1 MQMQKTVRKGGVFK
15 YALFLA
21 VYAVTILILPRI
33 LHSAVFQVVMYIIL
47 GAAALAISIPE
58 LKEAG
63 RSWKEHP
70 VKNMLWILGAFVL
83 TQVIDNVLIIPYGL
97 LYADREQSMNEGNI
111 QAAAQQVTPVVF
123 VIATAILGPIV
134 EETVFRLILVLK
146 GGSIVPKALAV
157 AISSIAFGMI
167 HMHAFTLPEMLYVLP
182 HIGGG
187 VLWSVLL
194 LKQKNIT
201 QLYAIHIL
209 TNLPGIIYLVTSL

>member
-1 MQMQKTVRKGGVFK
+1 MQKTVRKGGVLK

-33 LHSAVFQVVMYIIL
+33 LHSAVFQAVMYIIL
-47 GAAALAISIPE
+47 GAAALVISIPE

-70 VKNMLWILGAFVL
+70 VKNMLWILGAYVA
-83 TQVIDNVLIIPYGL
+83 TQVIDNLLIIPYGL
-97 LYADREQSMNEGNI
+97 LYADQAETMNEGNI
-111 QAAAQQVTPVVF
+111 ANAAQQVTPAVF
-123 VIATAILGPIV
+123 VIALGVLGPIV
-134 EETVFRLILVLK
+134 EETVFRLILTYK
-146 GGSIVPKALAV
+146 GSTIVPKILAV
-157 AISSIAFGMI
+157 TISSLAFGMI
-167 HMHAFTLPEMLYVLP
+167 HMHAFTLPELLSVLP

-194 LKQKNIT
+194 LKKKNIT
-201 QLYAIHIL
+201 QLYVIHIL

>member
-1 MQMQKTVRKGGVFK
+1 MQMQKTVRKGGVLK

-33 LHSAVFQVVMYIIL
+33 LHSAVFQAAMYIIL

-97 LYADREQSMNEGNI
+97 LYADQAETMNEGNI
-111 QAAAQQVTPVVF
+111 ANAAQQVTPAVF
-123 VIATAILGPIV
+123 VIALGVLGPIV
-134 EETVFRLILVLK
+134 EETVFRLILTYK
-146 GGSIVPKALAV
+146 GSTIVPKILAV
-157 AISSIAFGMI
+157 TISSLAFGMI
-167 HMHAFTLPEMLYVLP
+167 HVHAFTLPELLSVLP

-201 QLYAIHIL
+201 QLYVIHIL

>member
-1 MQMQKTVRKGGVFK
+1 MQKTVRKGGVLK

-33 LHSAVFQVVMYIIL
+33 LHSAVFQAVMYIIL

-83 TQVIDNVLIIPYGL
+83 TQVIDNLLIIPYGL
-97 LYADREQSMNEGNI
+97 LYADQAETMNEGNI
-111 QAAAQQVTPVVF
+111 ANAAQQVTPAVF
-123 VIATAILGPIV
+123 VIALGVLGPIV
-134 EETVFRLILVLK
+134 EETVFRLILTYK
-146 GGSIVPKALAV
+146 GSTIFPKILAV
-157 AISSIAFGMI
+157 TISSLVFGMI
-167 HMHAFTLPEMLYVLP
+167 HMHAFTLPELLSVLP

-201 QLYAIHIL
+201 QLYVIHIL

>member
-1 MQMQKTVRKGGVFK
+1 
-15 YALFLA
+15 
-21 VYAVTILILPRI
+21 
-33 LHSAVFQVVMYIIL
+33 
-47 GAAALAISIPE
+47 
-58 LKEAG
+58 
-63 RSWKEHP
+63 
-70 VKNMLWILGAFVL
+70 
-83 TQVIDNVLIIPYGL
+83 
-97 LYADREQSMNEGNI
+97 MNEGNI
-111 QAAAQQVTPVVF
+111 QAAAQAVTPVVF

-201 QLYAIHIL
+201 QLYVIHIL
-209 TNLPGIIYLVTSL
+209 TNLPGIIYLVMSL

>member
-1 MQMQKTVRKGGVFK
+1 MQMQKTVRKGGVLK

-21 VYAVTILILPRI
+21 VYAVTILILPKI
-33 LHSAVFQVVMYIIL
+33 LHSAVFQAVMYIIL

-97 LYADREQSMNEGNI
+97 LYADQESTMNESNI
-111 QAAAQQVTPVVF
+111 AGAAQQVTPVVF
-123 VIATAILGPIV
+123 VIALGVLGPIV
-134 EETVFRLILVLK
+134 EETVYRLILTYK
-146 GGSIVPKALAV
+146 GSTIVPKILAV
-157 AISSIAFGMI
+157 TISSLAFGMI
-167 HMHAFTLPEMLYVLP
+167 HMHAFTLPELLSILP

-187 VLWSVLL
+187 VFLSILM

-201 QLYAIHIL
+201 LLYAVHIL
-209 TNLPGIIYLVTSL
+209 MNLPGLIFLVMTL

>member
-1 MQMQKTVRKGGVFK
+1 MQMQKTVRKGGVLK

-33 LHSAVFQVVMYIIL
+33 LHSAVFQAVMYIIL
-47 GAAALAISIPE
+47 GAAALVISIPE

-70 VKNMLWILGAFVL
+70 VKNMLWILGAYVA
-83 TQVIDNVLIIPYGL
+83 TQVIDNLLIIPYGL
-97 LYADREQSMNEGNI
+97 LYADQAETMNEGNI
-111 QAAAQQVTPVVF
+111 ANAAQQVTPAVF
-123 VIATAILGPIV
+123 VIALGVLGPIV
-134 EETVFRLILVLK
+134 EETVFRLILTYK
-146 GGSIVPKALAV
+146 GSTIVPKILAV
-157 AISSIAFGMI
+157 TISSLAFGMI
-167 HMHAFTLPEMLYVLP
+167 HMHAFTLPELLSVLP

-194 LKQKNIT
+194 LKKKNIT
-201 QLYAIHIL
+201 QLYVIHIL

>member
-1 MQMQKTVRKGGVFK
+1 
-15 YALFLA
+15 
-21 VYAVTILILPRI
+21 
-33 LHSAVFQVVMYIIL
+33 MYIIL

-167 HMHAFTLPEMLYVLP
+167 HMHAFTLSEFLYILQ
-182 HIGGG
+182 HIGCG
-187 VLWSVLL
+187 VLMAVLL

-201 QLYAIHIL
+201 LVYAIHIL
-209 TNLPGIIYLVTSL
+209 INLPAVIMMFMR

>member
-1 MQMQKTVRKGGVFK
+1 
-15 YALFLA
+15 
-21 VYAVTILILPRI
+21 
-33 LHSAVFQVVMYIIL
+33 MYIIL

-70 VKNMLWILGAFVL
+70 VKNMLWVLGAFVL

-111 QAAAQQVTPVVF
+111 QAAAQAVTPVVF

-201 QLYAIHIL
+201 QLYVIHIL

>member
-1 MQMQKTVRKGGVFK
+1 MLK

-33 LHSAVFQVVMYIIL
+33 LHSAVFQAVMYIIL

-83 TQVIDNVLIIPYGL
+83 TQVIDNLLIIPYGL
-97 LYADREQSMNEGNI
+97 LYADQAETMNEGNI
-111 QAAAQQVTPVVF
+111 ANAAQQVTPAVF
-123 VIATAILGPIV
+123 VIALGVLGPIV
-134 EETVFRLILVLK
+134 EETVFRLILTYK
-146 GGSIVPKALAV
+146 GSTIVPKILAV
-157 AISSIAFGMI
+157 TISSLTFGMI
-167 HMHAFTLPEMLYVLP
+167 HMHAFTLPELLSVLP

-201 QLYAIHIL
+201 QLYVIHIL

>member
-1 MQMQKTVRKGGVFK
+1 MQMQKTVRKGGVLK

-33 LHSAVFQVVMYIIL
+33 LHSAVFQAVMYIIL

-83 TQVIDNVLIIPYGL
+83 TQVIDNLLIIPYGL
-97 LYADREQSMNEGNI
+97 LYADQAETMNEGNI
-111 QAAAQQVTPVVF
+111 ANAAQQVTPAVF
-123 VIATAILGPIV
+123 VIALGVLGPIV
-134 EETVFRLILVLK
+134 EETVFRLILTYK
-146 GGSIVPKALAV
+146 GSTIFPKILAV
-157 AISSIAFGMI
+157 TISSLVFGMI
-167 HMHAFTLPEMLYVLP
+167 HMHAFTLPELLSVLP

-201 QLYAIHIL
+201 QLYVIHIL

>member
-1 MQMQKTVRKGGVFK
+1 MQMQKTVRKGGVLK

-33 LHSAVFQVVMYIIL
+33 LHSAVFQAVMYIIL
-47 GAAALAISIPE
+47 GAAGLAISIPE

-70 VKNMLWILGAFVL
+70 VKNMLWILGVFVL
-83 TQVIDNVLIIPYGL
+83 TQVIDNLLIIPYGL
-97 LYADREQSMNEGNI
+97 LYADQAETMNEGNI
-111 QAAAQQVTPVVF
+111 ANAAQQVTPAVF
-123 VIATAILGPIV
+123 VIALGVLGPIV
-134 EETVFRLILVLK
+134 EETVFRLILTYK
-146 GGSIVPKALAV
+146 GSTIVPKILAV
-157 AISSIAFGMI
+157 TISSLAFGMI
-167 HMHAFTLPEMLYVLP
+167 HMHAFTLPELLSVLP

-201 QLYAIHIL
+201 QLYVIHIL
-209 TNLPGIIYLVTSL
+209 TNLPGIIYLVMSL

>member
-1 MQMQKTVRKGGVFK
+1 MQMQKTVRKGGVLK

-33 LHSAVFQVVMYIIL
+33 LHSAVFQAVMYIIL

-83 TQVIDNVLIIPYGL
+83 TQVVDNLLIIPYGL
-97 LYADREQSMNEGNI
+97 LYADQAETMNEGNI
-111 QAAAQQVTPVVF
+111 ANAAQQVTPAVF
-123 VIATAILGPIV
+123 VIALGVLGPIV
-134 EETVFRLILVLK
+134 EETVFRLILTYK
-146 GGSIVPKALAV
+146 GSTIVPKILAV
-157 AISSIAFGMI
+157 TISSLAFGMI
-167 HMHAFTLPEMLYVLP
+167 HVHAFTLPELLSVLP

-201 QLYAIHIL
+201 QLYVIHIL

>member
-1 MQMQKTVRKGGVFK
+1 MQKTVRKGGVLK

-33 LHSAVFQVVMYIIL
+33 LHSAVFQAVMYIIL

-97 LYADREQSMNEGNI
+97 LYADQAETMNEGNI
-111 QAAAQQVTPVVF
+111 ANAAQQVTPAVF
-123 VIATAILGPIV
+123 VIALGVLGPIV
-134 EETVFRLILVLK
+134 EETVFRLILTYK
-146 GGSIVPKALAV
+146 GSTIVPKILAV
-157 AISSIAFGMI
+157 TISSLAFGMI
-167 HMHAFTLPEMLYVLP
+167 HMHAFTLPELLSVLP

-201 QLYAIHIL
+201 QLYVIHIL

>member
-1 MQMQKTVRKGGVFK
+1 MQMQKTVRKGGVLK

-33 LHSAVFQVVMYIIL
+33 LHSAVFQAVMYIIL

-83 TQVIDNVLIIPYGL
+83 TQVVDNLLIIPYGL
-97 LYADREQSMNEGNI
+97 LYADQAETMNEGNI
-111 QAAAQQVTPVVF
+111 ANAAQQVTPAVF
-123 VIATAILGPIV
+123 VIALGVLGPIV
-134 EETVFRLILVLK
+134 EETVFRLILTYK
-146 GGSIVPKALAV
+146 GSTIVPKILAV
-157 AISSIAFGMI
+157 TISSLAFGMI
-167 HMHAFTLPEMLYVLP
+167 HVHAFTLPELLSVLP

-194 LKQKNIT
+194 LKQKNIA
-201 QLYAIHIL
+201 QLYVIHIL

>member
-1 MQMQKTVRKGGVFK
+1 MQMQKTVRKGGVLK
-15 YALFLA
+15 YAFFLA

-33 LHSAVFQVVMYIIL
+33 LHSAVFQAVMYIIL

-97 LYADREQSMNEGNI
+97 LYADQAETMNEGNI
-111 QAAAQQVTPVVF
+111 ANAAQQVTPAVF
-123 VIATAILGPIV
+123 VIALGVLGPIV
-134 EETVFRLILVLK
+134 EETVFRLILTYK
-146 GGSIVPKALAV
+146 GSNIVPKILAV
-157 AISSIAFGMI
+157 TISSLAFGMI
-167 HMHAFTLPEMLYVLP
+167 HMHAFTLPELLSVLP

-201 QLYAIHIL
+201 QLYVIHIL

>member
-1 MQMQKTVRKGGVFK
+1 MQMQKTVRKGGVLK

-33 LHSAVFQVVMYIIL
+33 LHSAVFQAVMYIIL

-97 LYADREQSMNEGNI
+97 LYADQAETMNEGNI
-111 QAAAQQVTPVVF
+111 ANAAQQVTPAVF
-123 VIATAILGPIV
+123 VIALGVLGPIV
-134 EETVFRLILVLK
+134 EETVFRLILTYK
-146 GGSIVPKALAV
+146 GSTIVPKILAV
-157 AISSIAFGMI
+157 TISSLAFGMI

-201 QLYAIHIL
+201 QLYVIHIL

>member
-1 MQMQKTVRKGGVFK
+1 MQMQKTVRKGGVLK

-33 LHSAVFQVVMYIIL
+33 LHSAVFQAVMYIIL

-83 TQVIDNVLIIPYGL
+83 TQVIDNILIIPYGL
-97 LYADREQSMNEGNI
+97 LYADQAETMNEGNI
-111 QAAAQQVTPVVF
+111 ANAAQQVTPVVF

-134 EETVFRLILVLK
+134 EETVFRLILALK

-201 QLYAIHIL
+201 QLYVIHIL